1 MNAIIGGCVVNKK
14 SGISIVV
21 LLVCMAAIILFGQ
34 KRLFHVDVEAENSK
48 GQEMYLAEK
57 SEGLENTK
65 KPSMIDADIYTK
77 DLELWLAEK
86 NTTGSEDGES
96 LSVTAIGD
104 LEDGQADSEQQ
115 ENEQPESE
123 RGEGET
129 KSDGQAT
136 KETTRADEQSVE
148 EITNTDGQVAEE
160 AQKNREEE
168 ALEAVSIKNPKITV
182 SAKAAVL
189 MKAASKEILFSKHA
203 LDEIQPASTAKLL
216 TAIVAVELSGKKEK
230 FTVGSEIQLIASDSS
245 RAYLVQ
251 GQVLS
256 LEQILDALLL
266 PSGNDAAYVI
276 AANLGR
282 KLAGDDSLKAKAAV
296 KRFLQKMNETADE
309 IGVVHSNF
317 LSPDGY
323 DANGQYTTA
332 YDMALIASKALKYDE
347 ILGTVKKA
355 KARHILLSGED
366 VTWYNSNK
374 LIKEGSGYYYKY
386 AIGLKTGSS
395 GEAGRCLI
403 SAAKKDEEVYISV
416 VMDASYDGRWQ
427 DSMDLLRYGI
437 EQDKK

>member
-1 MNAIIGGCVVNKK
+1 MRNTTIDVSVFIGGCVMNKK
-14 SGISIVV
+14 SGISIGV
-21 LLVCMAAIILFGQ
+21 LLVCMAAIIWFGQ
-34 KRLFHVDVEAENSK
+34 KRLFRVDVEAENSK
-48 GQEMYLAEK
+48 VQEMYLAEK

-77 DLELWLAEK
+77 DLELWQTEK
-86 NTTGSEDGES
+86 YTTEKEDGES
-96 LSVTAIGD
+96 LSVAAIVTT
-104 LEDGQADSEQQ
+104 EAGQADCDVQEKEPLETENSE
-115 ENEQPESE
+115 E
-123 RGEGET
+123 ET
-129 KSDGQAT
+129 KSGAQAVG
-136 KETTRADEQSVE
+136 ETSKTE
-148 EITNTDGQVAEE
+148 ETL
-160 AQKNREEE
+160 KKREEE
-168 ALEAVSIKNPKITV
+168 ALEAINIKNPKISV

-189 MKAASKEILFSKHA
+189 MKAESKEILFSKQA
-203 LDEIQPASTAKLL
+203 LNEIQPASTAKLL

-251 GQVLS
+251 GEVLS

-282 KLAGDDSLKAKAAV
+282 KLAGDNSLKAKAAV
-296 KRFLQKMNETADE
+296 KKFLQKMNETAAE

-323 DANGQYTTA
+323 DVNGQYTTA

-374 LIKEGSGYYYKY
+374 LVKEGSGYYYKY

-427 DSMDLLRYGI
+427 DSIDLLGYGI

>member
-1 MNAIIGGCVVNKK
+1 M
-14 SGISIVV
+14 
-21 LLVCMAAIILFGQ
+21 
-34 KRLFHVDVEAENSK
+34 
-48 GQEMYLAEK
+48 
-57 SEGLENTK
+57 
-65 KPSMIDADIYTK
+65 
-77 DLELWLAEK
+77 
-86 NTTGSEDGES
+86 
-96 LSVTAIGD
+96 
-104 LEDGQADSEQQ
+104 
-115 ENEQPESE
+115 
-123 RGEGET
+123 
-129 KSDGQAT
+129 
-136 KETTRADEQSVE
+136 
-148 EITNTDGQVAEE
+148 
-160 AQKNREEE
+160 
-168 ALEAVSIKNPKITV
+168 
-182 SAKAAVL
+182 
-189 MKAASKEILFSKHA
+189 
-203 LDEIQPASTAKLL
+203 
-216 TAIVAVELSGKKEK
+216 
-230 FTVGSEIQLIASDSS
+230 
-245 RAYLVQ
+245 
-251 GQVLS
+251 
-256 LEQILDALLL
+256 
-266 PSGNDAAYVI
+266 
-276 AANLGR
+276 GR